1 MRNQKKKA
9 NLLCLFTLSLT
20 LGVFSTAVAEQRAEA
35 YVGSWNGS
43 PCSITINWSNYS
55 GLGAISGELQI
66 TGQTKIY
73 FFTGNNPKSGHLDIT
88 IPGDPVYKFAKSTS
102 GSTVKW
108 TSGGISF
115 SRKSSGSG
123 LPGGGSSLP
132 GGGSGLPG
140 GGSGLPGSGKK
151 DPKTTVYNGTW
162 GGSGISVT
170 INWDDYSGQG
180 PVSGSIDYKGSNYPF
195 TGNNHSKGKMKITI
209 PTVGDYNMTKNGTGS
224 KAVWS
229 GTYGGTLLTFG
240 RSFTT
245 STGSGLPGGS
255 GTGTPGV
262 VGLWIIAC
270 EANKSKK
277 SAEEDAAIW
286 KTKSFSGAGVLHK
299 SHYSSLKKGDQ
310 DWWVTYPASGTK
322 SSMQAILP
330 QVKAIHP
337 SAYGIKVD
345 QSGNREEFH

>member
-1 MRNQKKKA
+1 MRNQKTKH
-9 NLLCLFTLSLT
+9 NLFCLFTLSLT
-20 LGVFSTAVAEQRAEA
+20 LGVFTNAVAEQRTEA
-35 YVGSWNGS
+35 YVGNWNGS

-55 GLGAISGELQI
+55 GLGTISGELQI
-66 TGQTKIY
+66 IGQTKIY
-73 FFTGNNPKSGHLDIT
+73 YFTGNNHKTGQLDIT
-88 IPGDPVYKFAKSTS
+88 IPGDPVYKFVKSTS

-108 TSGGISF
+108 TVGGISF

-123 LPGGGSSLP
+123 LP

-180 PVSGSIDYKGSNYPF
+180 PVSGSIIYKGSTYPF

-229 GTYGGTLLTFG
+229 GTQGGTLLTFG

-245 STGSGLPGGS
+245 SGGSGLPGGT
-255 GTGTPGV
+255 GIGTPG

-270 EANKSKK
+270 EANRDEK
-277 SAEEDAAIW
+277 SAKGDAAIW
-286 KTKSFSGAGVLHK
+286 KKKGFSGAGVLHK

-310 DWWVTYPASGTK
+310 NYWVTYPASGTK

-330 QVKAIHP
+330 QVKALHTD
-337 SAYGIKVD
+337 AYGIKVD